1 MRTCNGRWSG
11 TTFLSVALAVAAF
24 AGQKVAVA
32 APRHTQ
38 TWYVS
43 AAAAAGGDGSASA
56 QFNSI
61 SQLVTVY
68 GPGDTIMI
76 EPAPVGTFL
85 NGGLPLLP
93 GQRLIGDGP
102 PVLKSSASLIPNGP
116 PVMVSSGASSLP
128 QITNTTTYLN
138 GDAIELASNTVVE
151 NLVIVGPARGG
162 IYGQNALNVTIRGND
177 ISGFNTSGA
186 PGFVVQPFFSSS
198 YIDGGGTYL
207 ESGINAGWAAILLDT
222 GSGSSSVAV
231 SNNYIHDGACG
242 DGIDIR
248 GMNTGDITAQVTFNY
263 ITRLVQC
270 SSVGTIEGIGTQV
283 TGTSHMRAV
292 LVGNTEAN
300 TGSPGANMDSLFVDP
315 AESGTLTETIDQNVY
330 MNGIGG
336 ASTNGFEYIV
346 SNGDGTSSVTISN
359 SYFENNPGDMLQE
372 LNFAGEAAKATLILD
387 NVTVVQTTIGRGNP
401 AYAMPP
407 GTLTGATNTGDCL
420 DIVSNGFN
428 DTTIFQ
434 MIDSSFTGC
443 DNNGIEVLSNQA
455 TGNGPAG
462 NIHTIAMDIRNST
475 SSGAQFYNLW
485 VNVVSPLTHLS
496 VKVQDSDLS
505 VSASGVAAAFDLQP
519 TGTTTNYAIDLGGGA
534 LGSAGRNCIFGG
546 ALYNLEATGYNVSAE
561 HNWWGTASGP
571 PSGSVIESE
580 PGFAIDTRKFLQR
593 PPLACST
600 D

>member
-32 APRHTQ
+32 APRHTE

-56 QFNSI
+56 PFNSI

-198 YIDGGGTYL
+198 YIEGGGTYL
-207 ESGINAGWAAILLDT
+207 ESGINAGWAAILLIPAAAA
-222 GSGSSSVAV
+222 AV
-231 SNNYIHDGACG
+231 S
-242 DGIDIR
+242 R
-248 GMNTGDITAQVTFNY
+248 FRTTTSMTA
-263 ITRLVQC
+263 
-270 SSVGTIEGIGTQV
+270 
-283 TGTSHMRAV
+283 H
-292 LVGNTEAN
+292 
-300 TGSPGANMDSLFVDP
+300 
-315 AESGTLTETIDQNVY
+315 AE
-330 MNGIGG
+330 M
-336 ASTNGFEYIV
+336 AST
-346 SNGDGTSSVTISN
+346 S
-359 SYFENNPGDMLQE
+359 
-372 LNFAGEAAKATLILD
+372 AA
-387 NVTVVQTTIGRGNP
+387 
-401 AYAMPP
+401 
-407 GTLTGATNTGDCL
+407 
-420 DIVSNGFN
+420 
-428 DTTIFQ
+428 
-434 MIDSSFTGC
+434 
-443 DNNGIEVLSNQA
+443 
-455 TGNGPAG
+455 
-462 NIHTIAMDIRNST
+462 
-475 SSGAQFYNLW
+475 
-485 VNVVSPLTHLS
+485 
-496 VKVQDSDLS
+496 
-505 VSASGVAAAFDLQP
+505 
-519 TGTTTNYAIDLGGGA
+519 
-534 LGSAGRNCIFGG
+534 
-546 ALYNLEATGYNVSAE
+546 
-561 HNWWGTASGP
+561 
-571 PSGSVIESE
+571 
-580 PGFAIDTRKFLQR
+580 
-593 PPLACST
+593 
-600 D
+600 

>member
-24 AGQKVAVA
+24 AGHPVAVA

-56 QFNSI
+56 PFNSI

-198 YIDGGGTYL
+198 YIEGGGTYL
-207 ESGINAGWAAILLDT
+207 ESGINAGWAAILFDT